1 MFDMRTPSCHA
12 YAMSSRTD
20 SAFGA
25 LGERVAQGASAAQP
39 RTPWCLVDG
48 VLPRVIAQWTN
59 LGGEWEALVAYIKD
73 GEVRTA
79 TLPAKRLTPR

>member
-1 MFDMRTPSCHA
+1 
-12 YAMSSRTD
+12 MSVAIMISAGSTGDVDPTGITALSR
-20 SAFGA
+20 
-25 LGERVAQGASAAQP
+25 RPP

-48 VLPRVIAQWTN
+48 VLPGVIAQWTN